1 MDEKNEMKRTSKV
14 LAVKTKMMNR
24 RKKIRTKIKKE
35 DNDTSEK
42 PVELVTI
49 KEAKD
54 LVKGLSEYQIR
65 MMIKKKQIP
74 FVQAGRKFFINKEVL
89 MDYLYTGNFEYV

>member
-1 MDEKNEMKRTSKV
+1 M
-14 LAVKTKMMNR
+14 LNR
-24 RKKIRTKIKKE
+24 RKKIRMIRKKE

-65 MMIKKKQIP
+65 MQLLLKPNNSMKEYRELI
-74 FVQAGRKFFINKEVL
+74 INV
-89 MDYLYTGNFEYV
+89 